1 MARTAAKKPV
11 RKKKT
16 ARKKTARG
24 KKKAAPRKKKKV
36 AAKKKAATT
45 RKKKTA
51 KKKAAKRRPAK
62 TQARIPAQLEKR
74 IERLTAQLGDLRR
87 LVEKEVAEDLRNTR
101 KYADK
106 ELELQKRRFDQ
117 IVERVKQENHELRS
131 RLSKFVA
138 EHEMLK
144 DVTKGVSETAKTLE
158 ERVKNLISRE
168 S

>member
-24 KKKAAPRKKKKV
+24 KKKVAPRRKKKV
-36 AAKKKAATT
+36 AAKKKATTT

-62 TQARIPAQLEKR
+62 TQPRIPAQLEKR
-74 IERLTAQLGDLRR
+74 IDRLTKQLGDLRR
-87 LVEKEVAEDLRNTR
+87 LVEKEMAEDVRNTR
-101 KYADK
+101 KYAEK
-106 ELELQKRRFDQ
+106 EIEIQKRRFDR
-117 IVERVKQENHELRS
+117 IVERAKQENQELRS
-131 RLSKFVA
+131 RLSKFVE
-138 EHEMLK
+138 EHEVLK

-168 S
+168 M

>member
-36 AAKKKAATT
+36 AAKKKAA
-45 RKKKTA
+45 
-51 KKKAAKRRPAK
+51 K

-74 IERLTAQLGDLRR
+74 IDRLTKQLGELRR
-87 LVEKEVAEDLRNTR
+87 LVEKEMAEDVRNTR
-101 KYADK
+101 KYAEK
-106 ELELQKRRFDQ
+106 EIEIQKRRFDR
-117 IVERVKQENHELRS
+117 IVERAKQENQELRS
-131 RLSKFVA
+131 RLSKFVE
-138 EHEMLK
+138 EHEVLK

-168 S
+168 M